1 MPREA
6 ILCDIEGTTTSLSF
20 VHDVLFPLSY
30 NSMEDFVSRHW
41 NSDQIQPEIAL
52 IRHEISKVDAGP
64 GEIIAVLKSWI
75 GEDRKEKALK
85 SIQGK
90 IWKDAFESGQ
100 IRGHVYPDV
109 SPNFRKWKDSG
120 IKICIFSSG
129 SIEAQKLIFQY
140 SEAGD
145 LSKYVS
151 AYFDTNTGPKKEAS
165 SYQGIASRLAL
176 PAEDILFL
184 SDVEAELDV
193 ARTAKMQTTQVLREG
208 VTPNNSGHPTARSFD
223 EI

>member
-30 NSMEDFVSRHW
+30 NSMEDFVRRNW

-64 GEIIAVLKSWI
+64 DEIIAVLKSWI
-75 GEDRKEKALK
+75 REDRKEKALK

-90 IWKDAFESGQ
+90 IWKDAFETVQ

-109 SPNFRKWKDSG
+109 PPNFRKWKDSG

-129 SIEAQKLIFQY
+129 STEAQKLIFQY

-145 LSKYVS
+145 LSKFLS

-165 SYQGIASRLAL
+165 SYHRIASQLAL
-176 PAEDILFL
+176 PVENILFL
-184 SDVEAELDV
+184 SDVEGELDA
-193 ARTAKMQTTQVLREG
+193 ARAAKMKTTQVLREG
-208 VTPNNSGHPTARSFD
+208 VTPNLSGHATARSFD